1 MAESIACFDTTR
13 NAGQCRTDALPPGAR
28 IMFKINHTFNSLLIS
43 RCWKMFSTAKAE
55 IELMMAVAASNTE
68 HEPRRLRLAAA
79 KRKFPSA
86 FFESLTGASR
96 SRSEKTDCRQH
107 IGRRNLEDRSNPLAV
122 PRQAVR
128 LSRYLS
134 YYQLSPPIKFNWTG
148 QGEMKNN

>member
-1 MAESIACFDTTR
+1 
-13 NAGQCRTDALPPGAR
+13 
-28 IMFKINHTFNSLLIS
+28 MFL
-43 RCWKMFSTAKAE
+43 TAKAGF
-55 IELMMAVAASNTE
+55 ELMMAVAASNTE
-68 HEPRRLRLAAA
+68 HEPRRLRFEAAA
-79 KRKFPSA
+79 KRKFPSV